1 MKLKHS
7 VSSCLQNVST
17 GLLRNARNMGL
28 HCVHS
33 QSLSLVRLFVTLWT
47 VARQAPLPKGF
58 FRQEYWS
65 GLPLPSPGDLPS
77 PGIERASPAFAGGFF
92 MLSLYSELMIIS
104 ALLPTAPPARFPVVA
119 NNSPIHSVAL
129 SLKPRRASRF
139 LLFLLSQSLTL
150 VPLCPCRLSL
160 SASVYPLSYLLSFQ

>member
-1 MKLKHS
+1 MHAKSLQ
-7 VSSCLQNVST
+7 SCRALCNVMDC
-17 GLLRNARNMGL
+17 A
-28 HCVHS
+28 
-33 QSLSLVRLFVTLWT
+33 
-47 VARQAPLPKGF
+47 ARQASLSMGF

-65 GLPLPSPGDLPS
+65 GLPFLSPGDLPS
-77 PGIERASPAFAGGFF
+77 PGTERASPAFAGGFF

-119 NNSPIHSVAL
+119 NNSPIRSVAL
-129 SLKPRRASRF
+129 SLKPRRASRV
-139 LLFLLSQSLTL
+139 LLFLLSQSLDL

>member
-1 MKLKHS
+1 
-7 VSSCLQNVST
+7 
-17 GLLRNARNMGL
+17 MGL

-33 QSLSLVRLFVTLWT
+33 QSLSHVRLFVTLWT

-65 GLPLPSPGDLPS
+65 GLPFLSPGDLPS
-77 PGIERASPAFAGGFF
+77 PGTERASPAFAGGFF

-119 NNSPIHSVAL
+119 NNSPIRSVAL
-129 SLKPRRASRF
+129 SLKPRRASRV
-139 LLFLLSQSLTL
+139 LLFLLSQSLDL